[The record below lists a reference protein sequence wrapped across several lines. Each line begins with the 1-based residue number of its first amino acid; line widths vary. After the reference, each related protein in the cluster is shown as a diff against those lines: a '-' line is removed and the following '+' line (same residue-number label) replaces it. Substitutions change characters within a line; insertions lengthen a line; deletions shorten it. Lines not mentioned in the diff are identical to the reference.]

1 MASKYKSVKTQCD
14 GITFASKK
22 EANRYRELKLL
33 EKAGEICCLRLQVP
47 FELIPAQYEETG
59 EVYTKG
65 ANKGKPKRGKCIE
78 KAVTYI
84 ADFVYTTC
92 EPHPDGGVRI
102 NKKISKEVVE
112 DVKGMRTPVYIIKR
126 KLFRWRYPDY
136 EFREV

>member
-1 MASKYKSVKTQCD
+1 MRSKYGARKTVVD

-84 ADFVYTTC
+84 ADFVYYNSDAT
-92 EPHPDGGVRI
+92 VRT
-102 NKKISKEVVE
+102 VE

-126 KLFRWRYPDY
+126 KLFRWRYPDC

>member
-1 MASKYKSVKTQCD
+1 MASKYKSVKTECD
-14 GITFASKK
+14 GIMFASKK

-47 FELIPAQYEETG
+47 FELIPAQYEKTG
-59 EVYTKG
+59 EIYTKG
-65 ANKGKPKRGKCIE
+65 KNKGKPKRGKCIE
-78 KAVTYI
+78 KAVVYY
-84 ADFVYTTC
+84 ADFVYQNMGS
-92 EPHPDGGVRI
+92 DRI
-102 NKKISKEVVE
+102 VE

>member
-1 MASKYKSVKTQCD
+1 MASKYKSVKTKCD
-14 GITFASKK
+14 GIMFASKK

-84 ADFVYTTC
+84 ADFVYYNSDAT
-92 EPHPDGGVRI
+92 VRT
-102 NKKISKEVVE
+102 VE

-136 EFREV
+136 DFREV

>member
-33 EKAGEICCLRLQVP
+33 ERAGEICCLRLQVP

-65 ANKGKPKRGKCIE
+65 KNKGKPKRGKCIE

-84 ADFVYTTC
+84 ADFVYYNSDAT
-92 EPHPDGGVRI
+92 VRT
-102 NKKISKEVVE
+102 VE

-126 KLFRWRYPDY
+126 KLFRWRYPEY